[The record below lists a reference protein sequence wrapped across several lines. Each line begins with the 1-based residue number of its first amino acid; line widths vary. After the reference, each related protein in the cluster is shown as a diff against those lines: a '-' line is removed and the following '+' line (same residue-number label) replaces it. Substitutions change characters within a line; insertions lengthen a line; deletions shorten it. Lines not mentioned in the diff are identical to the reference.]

1 MPQWISICL
10 PMQGTRLQSLVWEES
25 TFHGQLIHGLD
36 PKLRTRESHSGEKP
50 RRSAPRTPAL
60 RNYRKTCAQHEG
72 PVQSKMN
79 K

>member
-1 MPQWISICL
+1 MD
-10 PMQGTRLQSLVWEES
+10 V
-25 TFHGQLIHGLD
+25 D

-50 RRSAPRTPAL
+50 RRSAPRSPAL